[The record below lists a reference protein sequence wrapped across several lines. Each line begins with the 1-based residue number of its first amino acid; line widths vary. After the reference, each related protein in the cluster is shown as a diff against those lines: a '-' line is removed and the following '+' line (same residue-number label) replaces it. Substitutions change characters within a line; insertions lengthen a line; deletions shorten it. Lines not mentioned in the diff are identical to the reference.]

1 MAPYH
6 SIGLLKHHLIK
17 SQCFF
22 KSDHVSGSDNSKAIH
37 KTMEASKSK
46 SKIVIMFDNIKQ
58 LELSN
63 LDIGHSATDNN
74 KRATV
79 TSILIRF
86 GKICSAV
93 F

>member
-1 MAPYH
+1 
-6 SIGLLKHHLIK
+6 
-17 SQCFF
+17 
-22 KSDHVSGSDNSKAIH
+22 
-37 KTMEASKSK
+37 MEASKSK

-93 F
+93 FSFSIILQELGHYRVSI

>member
-1 MAPYH
+1 MEKSHNYT
-6 SIGLLKHHLIK
+6 LLLFCLASGSHYPGN
-17 SQCFF
+17 
-22 KSDHVSGSDNSKAIH
+22 VSGSDNSKAIH

-74 KRATV
+74 KRDTV

-86 GKICSAV
+86 GKI
-93 F
+93 